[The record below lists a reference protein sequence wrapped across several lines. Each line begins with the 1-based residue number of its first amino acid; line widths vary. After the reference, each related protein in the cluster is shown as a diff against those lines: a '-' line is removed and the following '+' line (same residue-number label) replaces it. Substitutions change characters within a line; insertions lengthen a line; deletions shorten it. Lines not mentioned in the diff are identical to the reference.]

1 MTQAILSLSLAVTLM
16 MHYASGSADDL
27 LIDDFS
33 DDASSRWEFIAD
45 GVMGGVSYGSVQFN
59 HVEKNGVMTLSGT
72 VSTENNGGFIQAR
85 RKLSV
90 DKTRDYQGIMLT
102 VRGNGEEYF
111 LHLRSFWTLLP
122 WQYYQAGFKTASNWQ
137 EVAIPFSAFK
147 PSSRVLPNNI
157 ASKDIES
164 LGVVA
169 FGRDHEASV
178 TITDIRLY

>member
-1 MTQAILSLSLAVTLM
+1 M
-16 MHYASGSADDL
+16 MHCASGFADDF

-33 DDASSRWEFIAD
+33 NDPSSRWEFIAD
-45 GVMGGVSYGSVQFN
+45 GVMGGVSYGSVRFN
-59 HVEKNGVMTLSGT
+59 LVEKNDVMTLSGT

-85 RKLSV
+85 RELSV

-111 LHLRSFWTLLP
+111 LHLRSFWTFLP
-122 WQYYQAGFKTASNWQ
+122 WQYYQAGFKADSDWQ
-137 EVAIPFSAFK
+137 DVAIPFSAFK
-147 PSSRVLPNNI
+147 PSSRVLPNSI
-157 ASKDIES
+157 SAKDIKS

>member
-1 MTQAILSLSLAVTLM
+1 MEQIVYSLGLAGTLM
-16 MHYASGSADDL
+16 MHCASGFADDL

-59 HVEKNGVMTLSGT
+59 HVEKNDVMILSGT

-85 RKLSV
+85 RALSV

-102 VRGNGEEYF
+102 VKGNGEEYF

-122 WQYYQAGFKTASNWQ
+122 WQYYQAGFKTGSNWK
-137 EVAIPFSAFK
+137 EVSIPFSAFK
-147 PSSRVLPNNI
+147 PSSRVLPKNI
-157 ASKDIES
+157 TPKDVES

-169 FGRDHEASV
+169 FGRDHEASI

>member
-1 MTQAILSLSLAVTLM
+1 
-16 MHYASGSADDL
+16 
-27 LIDDFS
+27 
-33 DDASSRWEFIAD
+33 
-45 GVMGGVSYGSVQFN
+45 MGGVSYGSVQFN
-59 HVEKNGVMTLSGT
+59 HVEKNDVMTLSGT

-102 VRGNGEEYF
+102 VSGNGEEYF

>member
-1 MTQAILSLSLAVTLM
+1 MSLAGSLLM
-16 MHYASGSADDL
+16 HCASGFADDL

-33 DDASSRWEFIAD
+33 DDASSHWEFIAD
-45 GVMGGVSYGSVQFN
+45 GVMGGVSYGSVRFY
-59 HVEKNGVMTLSGT
+59 HVGKNNVMTLSGT
-72 VSTENNGGFIQAR
+72 VSTQNNGGFIQAR

-122 WQYYQAGFKTASNWQ
+122 WQYYQAGFKTDSDWQ
-137 EVAIPFSAFK
+137 DVAIPFSAFK
-147 PSSRVLPNNI
+147 PSSKVLPSSI
-157 ASKDIES
+157 FAKDINS

-169 FGRDHEASV
+169 FGRNHEASV

>member
-1 MTQAILSLSLAVTLM
+1 M
-16 MHYASGSADDL
+16 MHCASGFADDL

-45 GVMGGVSYGSVQFN
+45 GVMGGLSYGSVRFN
-59 HVEKNGVMTLSGT
+59 YVEKNDVMTLSGT

-102 VRGNGEEYF
+102 VRGNGEGYF

-137 EVAIPFSAFK
+137 KVAIPFSAFK

-157 ASKDIES
+157 ASKDIKS

>member
-1 MTQAILSLSLAVTLM
+1 MKRAIFSLSLAGTLM
-16 MHYASGSADDL
+16 MHCASGFADEL

-33 DDASSRWEFIAD
+33 DDASTRWEFIAD

-59 HVEKNGVMTLSGT
+59 HVEKSDVMTLSGT

>member
-1 MTQAILSLSLAVTLM
+1 MKQAIFSLSLAGTLM
-16 MHYASGSADDL
+16 MHCASGFADDL

-33 DDASSRWEFIAD
+33 HDASSRWEFIAD

>member
-1 MTQAILSLSLAVTLM
+1 MKQNVFSLGLAGSLM
-16 MHYASGSADDL
+16 MHCVSGFADDL

-59 HVEKNGVMTLSGT
+59 HVEKNDVMTLSGT

>member
-1 MTQAILSLSLAVTLM
+1 MKQNIFSLGLAGTLM
-16 MHYASGSADDL
+16 MHCASGFADDL

-90 DKTRDYQGIMLT
+90 DKTRDYQGIMLM

-122 WQYYQAGFKTASNWQ
+122 WQYYQAGFETDSNWQ

-157 ASKDIES
+157 DSKDIES

>member
-1 MTQAILSLSLAVTLM
+1 M
-16 MHYASGSADDL
+16 MHCASGFADDL

-59 HVEKNGVMTLSGT
+59 HVEKNDVMILSGT

-85 RKLSV
+85 RALSV

-102 VRGNGEEYF
+102 VKGNGEEYF

-122 WQYYQAGFKTASNWQ
+122 WQYYQAGFKTDSNWK

-147 PSSRVLPNNI
+147 PSSRVLPKNI
-157 ASKDIES
+157 APKDVES

-169 FGRDHEASV
+169 FGRDHEASI
-178 TITDIRLY
+178 TI

>member
-1 MTQAILSLSLAVTLM
+1 MKQNIFSLGLAGTLM
-16 MHYASGSADDL
+16 MHCASGFADDL

-59 HVEKNGVMTLSGT
+59 HVEKSDVMTLSGT